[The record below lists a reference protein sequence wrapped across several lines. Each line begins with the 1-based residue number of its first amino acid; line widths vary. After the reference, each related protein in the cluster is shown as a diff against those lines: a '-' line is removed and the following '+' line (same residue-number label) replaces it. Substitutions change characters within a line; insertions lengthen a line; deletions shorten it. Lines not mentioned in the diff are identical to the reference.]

1 MTAGSKYGSSARLIQ
16 KYRRRARRVPGSPAS
31 TAPPFWAKPPLLR
44 LSGNSSSI
52 ACYENSARLESNL
65 SGKQRQSEF
74 APWDRAVSKRGF
86 GAGSRFAGRGQYF
99 RRLERSLVRRGD
111 HQENRRENHGRGQ
124 RRAQRDRFAGSQ
136 PAEKERHDGIDK
148 RVSSDSRRRALF
160 QKIHISRKAESRPK
174 YHQVR
179 KGDPRAR
186 RNRPEM
192 KLAAFAGKQSHNPQG
207 GPARDALH
215 GHTQ

>member
-1 MTAGSKYGSSARLIQ
+1 MAGSKYASSARLIQ
-16 KYRRRARRVPGSPAS
+16 KCRRREGRVPGLRAS
-31 TAPPFWAKPPLLR
+31 TAPPCWARPSLLR

-65 SGKQRQSEF
+65 SGKLRQSEF
-74 APWDRAVSKRGF
+74 TPQAPAASNRGNWL
-86 GAGSRFAGRGQYF
+86 GSRFAGRGQNF
-99 RRLERSLVRRGD
+99 RCLERSLVRRGD
-111 HQENRRENHGRGQ
+111 HQENRRQNHGGSQRG
-124 RRAQRDRFAGSQ
+124 AQRNRFAGSQ
-136 PAEKERHDGIDK
+136 PAEKKRHDGIDE

-186 RNRPEM
+186 RNGPEM
-192 KLAAFAGKQSHNPQG
+192 KLAAFARKQSHNPKG

-215 GHTQ
+215 GHA